1 MQSSCINKG
10 RPDSR
15 RCDIGISLHTSLAPI
30 VFADPSLTPFVPYPD
45 QKQWVI
51 GKRTEDSNSKAFL
64 DDMDTELAS
73 AWLTMQKFCSLVSLA
88 METQRMFSM
97 EIVLDTMASAM
108 YRLLHMSFQTG
119 SADEAIRLGL
129 LAMGY
134 CIFLQWQ
141 EMELP
146 SSHFPAAF
154 KSSIINLENRGGF
167 PEPAMLWLLMVG
179 GISIFSASDDAW
191 LKGVLKV
198 QVTLCHIRSWNEVRE
213 ILKSFIWISPLH
225 DTLGK
230 AIFDSVW
237 KS

>member
-1 MQSSCINKG
+1 
-10 RPDSR
+10 
-15 RCDIGISLHTSLAPI
+15 
-30 VFADPSLTPFVPYPD
+30 
-45 QKQWVI
+45 
-51 GKRTEDSNSKAFL
+51 
-64 DDMDTELAS
+64 MDTELAS

-213 ILKSFIWISPLH
+213 ILKPFIWISPLH